1 MGVNLTNLY
10 IDETF
15 QKLVQID
22 GNAISDGTG
31 SAITFLDVTASYA
44 PSSATASYALDSQKL
59 GGKDSSEYPTVS
71 GSNTF
76 VGINNFNAGTA
87 FNNEVSQFSGNF
99 VNYVGGNIETY
110 GGRVAGDTMGKT
122 DGSTVFTGSFQGT
135 IDSASYATSA
145 SHAEN
150 ANTSSNARKVDI
162 NAPVDWKYIVGTD
175 GDVGFQKLYGNL
187 PQINNTTNAIS
198 ASTFIGALQ
207 GNATSATVASTA
219 TTANK
224 VSIQSPGFDWRYI
237 TSVDGLGTQFVYANS
252 PQINDQL
259 NAISAS
265 SFTGSLHGTA
275 SYALNA
281 NVDSGSWDGQFEGDA
296 GITGSLTIPV
306 DLSGSLLQQGVFVS
320 SSFAQASLRDRSLT
334 IEGGN
339 ASVIL
344 RGQQSTS
351 IILDS
356 DQDSYIQ
363 KQGIGNFYFD
373 NYVGNTIIQGSGSV
387 VVNQPLQAN
396 AGVTGS
402 LLGTASYADQALSSS
417 YAVTAS
423 YAIQADNATTATTAI
438 SAIGATNTDV
448 QVKNLEATQI
458 DKGTPLFF
466 TDSGTSGNIVGVY
479 RADAAN
485 PARMPAGGIAGED
498 IAAGAEGQAFLDG
511 YIGGV
516 DTNLFTSGDIVYVAA
531 GGGYINSRPTG
542 SNVQVQAL
550 GYVAKAAIN
559 GSGVIKGPGV
569 ANDLPNLPTGQIVV
583 GDGGGT
589 YQFVTTSSLSVASAV
604 SASHAIYAE
613 TAGNAGTWDGQYSGS
628 AGITGSLT
636 VSSVLDVTGVD
647 NLGTNNVSV
656 TDIYGVEV
664 LKVQGLPANKR
675 QNSLIVSGGMQVI
688 LPTFQSR
695 FEIAGLAGN
704 TIVAGANI
712 GANDSSGQYS
722 AGIAGGNGGVV
733 QVTDNFNNN
742 DFGIAGQ
749 MQQWGYL
756 GDWTGPGIYSNDPG
770 GNYPTIVGFEDASNW
785 TDGRVTFLT
794 PISASAGVTGSL
806 NVSGALSATGN
817 ITATNGYIAAFN
829 GNDIFTTVG
838 GNIENRVGTLANN
851 TEKDLVQLGPVTDQF
866 GNTYNLAH
874 NLLANYLSFGKFYR
888 GSYGVEFWD
897 SYGYNYGNEFYVSPL
912 GTRYQMFSPQGK
924 YGADTFEVKTSGT
937 NIGDTRKLINVQE
950 YRVTVDGDTPEAVGY
965 TITNPSGSLA
975 ASSSYATFG
984 VGQSY
989 NDPTK
994 TSYSTQANSL
1004 NFGNYGPN
1012 SGDVEITFGGPH
1024 GSFVNMSTSGSSL
1037 NLNKGAGFPYI
1048 QLDAD
1053 HRINLYSQNINIS
1066 SSANINVDALDT
1078 YIRSDVEIT
1087 GSVNISE
1094 TIKLAPQNPL
1104 PTGALGELA
1113 VSASNLYFH
1122 NGTSWSQI
1130 N

>member
-1 MGVNLTNLY
+1 MATSLENQY
-10 IDETF
+10 IDESY
-15 QKLVQID
+15 QKVVQVSGSFI
-22 GNAISDGTG
+22 ADGTG
-31 SAITFLDVTASYA
+31 SVITNLNLTASHAVSASYAVSASHEIVKEISSSYADVAGIADAVSGSNVVGAVGTANTASYVSAANIDGTVATATSASYSSTASYA
-44 PSSATASYALDSQKL
+44 ENAGDWSGVYEGDAQITGSISIKDSGSKGAIEVYGSPVDPIIVAGQVTKDNVKYFIDQGLQVNDELAILGANPELKFLSNTSTGSLTDDGFRFTNNNTGLVTGDYNAQGFRIFSESRSLPGILDKSVILSSTANGVVQTQDSVWGLKYVNTPANVKDMLVVNPTTNQMSSELALSSSNSISASAFKGDGTDITGVISASYAATASYALNSVPQ
-59 GGKDSSEYPTVS
+59 V
-71 GSNTF
+71 
-76 VGINNFNAGTA
+76 
-87 FNNEVSQFSGNF
+87 
-99 VNYVGGNIETY
+99 
-110 GGRVAGDTMGKT
+110 
-122 DGSTVFTGSFQGT
+122 
-135 IDSASYATSA
+135 SASYAENATSASYALIATNAASASIANSATTALLATSA
-145 SHAEN
+145 SHAVN
-150 ANTSSNARKVDI
+150 SNTS
-162 NAPVDWKYIVGTD
+162 
-175 GDVGFQKLYGNL
+175 
-187 PQINNTTNAIS
+187 IS
-198 ASTFIGALQ
+198 ASHAIIAD
-207 GNATSATVASTA
+207 TS
-219 TTANK
+219 
-224 VSIQSPGFDWRYI
+224 
-237 TSVDGLGTQFVYANS
+237 
-252 PQINDQL
+252 
-259 NAISAS
+259 ISAS
-265 SFTGSLHGTA
+265 H
-275 SYALNA
+275 
-281 NVDSGSWDGQFEGDA
+281 
-296 GITGSLTIPV
+296 
-306 DLSGSLLQQGVFVS
+306 
-320 SSFAQASLRDRSLT
+320 
-334 IEGGN
+334 
-339 ASVIL
+339 
-344 RGQQSTS
+344 
-351 IILDS
+351 
-356 DQDSYIQ
+356 
-363 KQGIGNFYFD
+363 
-373 NYVGNTIIQGSGSV
+373 
-387 VVNQPLQAN
+387 
-396 AGVTGS
+396 
-402 LLGTASYADQALSSS
+402 
-417 YAVTAS
+417 
-423 YAIQADNATTATTAI
+423 AIQADNATTATTATTAI

-874 NLLANYLSFGKFYR
+874 NLLANYPSFGKFYR